1 MEKDYLQSKLKSTG
15 KAYLYF
21 FFFGAHYV
29 YLGKIIIQLLF
40 WMTLGGLG
48 IWLLFDLFT
57 LSAKVKVYNDSILR
71 KIEEIQQK
79 DRFVQEPMNVEHL
92 KSLNLDRK
100 SKTKKGEGTF

>member
-15 KAYLYF
+15 KAYVYF

-40 WMTLGGLG
+40 WMTLGGFG

-57 LSAKVKVYNDSILR
+57 LSAKVKVYNDRILK

-79 DRFVQEPMNVEHL
+79 DRFVQEPRNVELL

-100 SKTKKGEGTF
+100 PIGKQGESIG